1 MESESPQPP
10 LKVCPH
16 CSVASRTDADTCPSC
31 GKPYTR
37 PGLRLPGRGVWI
49 AVAIIVA
56 AFGLGYGV
64 TKLVTSD
71 SEESGSI
78 TFAAG
83 NAVKTGVSESEFRDR
98 IGGED
103 PSYEKT
109 LPGQGNAKQ
118 SCLYY
123 AISDRESSLWQF
135 CFVDGKLVTADAV
148 K

>member
-1 MESESPQPP
+1 MESESPQLP
-10 LKVCPH
+10 LKVCPQ

-31 GKPYTR
+31 GKPYAR
-37 PGLRLPGRGVWI
+37 PGMRLPGRGVWI

-56 AFGLGYGV
+56 AFAIGYGGR
-64 TKLVTSD
+64 KLIDGSD
-71 SEESGSI
+71 ESGEIS
-78 TFAAG
+78 FAEG
-83 NAVKTGVSESEFRDR
+83 KAVKTGISESELRDR

-109 LPGQGNAKQ
+109 LPGQGNSKQ
-118 SCLYY
+118 RCLYY
-123 AISDRESSLWQF
+123 AISDREGTLWQF